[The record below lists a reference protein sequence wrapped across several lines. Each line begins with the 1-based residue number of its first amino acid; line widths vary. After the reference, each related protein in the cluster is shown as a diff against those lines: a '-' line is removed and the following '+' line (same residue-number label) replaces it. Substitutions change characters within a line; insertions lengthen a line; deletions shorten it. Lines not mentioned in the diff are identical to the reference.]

1 MKKGLAIS
9 TALLLLAVVSV
20 SFFVTGCK
28 KTAKEEAVDDEIT
41 MLFMPGIAD
50 PFYYMMEKGIKA
62 KAEELGVTVISAE
75 FPKSWGPEAQ
85 VPILE
90 ATVARGGVDIIL
102 IAPTSVDALVAPLK
116 KLYDQGIEIITVD
129 TFLGD
134 GDYSKSSEYSFPLS
148 YIGSDNEKGG
158 REIAEELAK
167 LIGEQ
172 GKVYVNTTNP
182 DVSSVA
188 GRVKGFQEG
197 IAKYPNIELV
207 GVDYNLDVQQKA
219 TDQTLAALQKDPDI
233 AGIFATNVFSSQGAF
248 QAVVNAG
255 LTGAVKIATWDATV
269 DMIAALKKGQVDLVL
284 AQKPYEIG
292 SLAVEWGFKF
302 LTDGTEVPKSVI
314 PGFEY
319 FVQTNVDDP
328 AMDEYIYK

>member
-1 MKKGLAIS
+1 MKKGFI
-9 TALLLLAVVSV
+9 LLASLMLLVIAGAPL
-20 SFFVTGCK
+20 FANGGTDAA
-28 KTAKEEAVDDEIT
+28 TDEEIT
-41 MLFMPGIAD
+41 ILFMPGIAD
-50 PFYYMMEKGIKA
+50 PFYYMMEKGVRA
-62 KAEELGVTVISAE
+62 KGEELGINIVVAE

-90 ATVARGGVDIIL
+90 ATVARGGVDMVL
-102 IAPTSVDALVAPLK
+102 IAPTSVDALITPLK

-129 TFLGD
+129 TYLGD

-188 GRVKGFQEG
+188 GRVKGFKEG

-207 GVDYNLDVQQKA
+207 GVDFNLDVQQKA

-233 AGIFATNVFSSQGAF
+233 AGIFATNVFSSQGAY

-269 DMIAALKKGQVDLVL
+269 DMIAALKKGEVDLVL

-292 SLAVEWGFKF
+292 YLAVEWGYKF
-302 LTDGTEVPKSVI
+302 LTDGTEVPKAVI

-319 FVQTNVDDP
+319 FTQANVDDP
-328 AMDEYIYK
+328 AKDEFIYK

>member
-1 MKKGLAIS
+1 
-9 TALLLLAVVSV
+9 
-20 SFFVTGCK
+20 
-28 KTAKEEAVDDEIT
+28 
-41 MLFMPGIAD
+41 MPGIAD

-62 KAEELGVTVISAE
+62 KAEELGVNVISAE
-75 FPKSWGPEAQ
+75 YPKSWGPEAQ

-90 ATVARGGVDIIL
+90 ATIARGGVDIVL
-102 IAPTSVDALVAPLK
+102 IAPTSTDALIAPLK

-134 GDYSKSSEYSFPLS
+134 GDYSKASDYSFPLS

-158 REIAEELAK
+158 REIATELAK

-188 GRVKGFQEG
+188 GRVKGFKEG
-197 IAKYPNIELV
+197 IESYPNIELV

-233 AGIFATNVFSSQGAF
+233 AGIFATNVFSSQGAY

-269 DMIAALKKGQVDLVL
+269 DMIAALRKGQVDLVL

-292 SLAVEWGFKF
+292 SLAVEWGYKF
-302 LTDGTEVPKSVI
+302 LTDGTEVPKTVI

-319 FVQTNVDDP
+319 FTQANVDDP

>member
-1 MKKGLAIS
+1 MKKSI
-9 TALLLLAVVSV
+9 LLLIALIALSV
-20 SFFVTGCK
+20 APVFANGGNDAEMDDGVT
-28 KTAKEEAVDDEIT
+28 
-41 MLFMPGIAD
+41 MMFMPGVAD
-50 PFYYMMEKGIKA
+50 PFYYMMEKGIQA
-62 KAEELGVTVISAE
+62 KADELGVNLIVAE

-90 ATVARGGVDIIL
+90 ATAAQGGIDIIL
-102 IAPTSVDALVAPLK
+102 IAPTSVDALVTPLK

-129 TFLGD
+129 TFLGN
-134 GDYSKSSEYSFPLS
+134 GDYSAESEFSFPLS

-158 REIAEELAK
+158 REIAEVLAG
-167 LIGEQ
+167 LIEGS

-188 GRVKGFQEG
+188 GRVRGFEEG
-197 IAKYPNIELV
+197 IKAYPNIELV

-219 TDQTLAALQKDPDI
+219 TDQTLAALQKDPEI
-233 AGIFATNVFSSQGAF
+233 AGVFATNVFSSQGAY
-248 QAVVNAG
+248 QAIVNAG

-292 SLAVEWGFKF
+292 SLAVEWGYKF
-302 LTDGTEVPKSVI
+302 LTDGAEVPKKVI
-314 PGFEY
+314 PGFE
-319 FVQTNVDDP
+319 FFTMENVDDP
-328 AMDEYIYK
+328 AMDEFIYK

>member
-1 MKKGLAIS
+1 MKKGIILLASLMLLVIAGAPLFANGTPS
-9 TALLLLAVVSV
+9 TA
-20 SFFVTGCK
+20 TD
-28 KTAKEEAVDDEIT
+28 EEIT
-41 MLFMPGIAD
+41 ILFMPGIAD
-50 PFYYMMEKGIKA
+50 PFYYMMEKGVRA
-62 KAEELGVTVISAE
+62 KGEELGINIVVAE

-90 ATVARGGVDIIL
+90 ATVARGGVDMVL
-102 IAPTSVDALVAPLK
+102 IAPTAVDALIAPLK

-158 REIAEELAK
+158 REIAEELAQ

-188 GRVKGFQEG
+188 GRLIGFKEG

-233 AGIFATNVFSSQGAF
+233 VGIFATNVFSSQGAY

-292 SLAVEWGFKF
+292 YLAVEWGHKF
-302 LTDGTEVPKSVI
+302 LTEGTEVPKAVI
-314 PGFEY
+314 PGFKY
-319 FVQTNVDDP
+319 FVHSNVYHP
-328 AMDEYIYK
+328 AMHEFIYK

>member
-1 MKKGLAIS
+1 MKKS
-9 TALLLLAVVSV
+9 LLL
-20 SFFVTGCK
+20 FVTILLMLSMGTSLFAAGK
-28 KTAKEEAVDDEIT
+28 QEAKDDEIKI
-41 MLFMPGIAD
+41 LFMPGVAD
-50 PFYYMMEKGIKA
+50 PFYYMMEKGIRA
-62 KAEELGVTVISAE
+62 KGEELGATIVVAE

-90 ATVARGGVDIIL
+90 ATIAQGGFDMVL
-102 IAPTSVDALVAPLK
+102 IAPTAVDALIAPLK

-129 TFLGD
+129 TYLGN
-134 GDYSKSSEYSFPLS
+134 GDYATASDFSFPLS

-158 REIAEELAK
+158 REIAQEMGK
-167 LIGEQ
+167 LTGEK

-197 IAKYPNIELV
+197 ITQYPGMELV
-207 GVDYNLDVQQKA
+207 GVDYNMDVQQKA

-233 AGIFATNVFSSQGAF
+233 AGIFATNVFSSQGAY
-248 QAVVNAG
+248 QAIVNAG
-255 LTGAVKIATWDATV
+255 LTGAIKLATWDATV

-292 SLAVEWGFKF
+292 SLAVEWGYKF
-302 LTDGTEVPKSVI
+302 LTDGTEIPKKVI
-314 PGFEY
+314 PGFV
-319 FVQTNVDDP
+319 FFTQANVNDP
-328 AMDEYIYK
+328 KLDEFIYK

>member
-1 MKKGLAIS
+1 
-9 TALLLLAVVSV
+9 
-20 SFFVTGCK
+20 
-28 KTAKEEAVDDEIT
+28 
-41 MLFMPGIAD
+41 
-50 PFYYMMEKGIKA
+50 
-62 KAEELGVTVISAE
+62 
-75 FPKSWGPEAQ
+75 
-85 VPILE
+85 
-90 ATVARGGVDIIL
+90 
-102 IAPTSVDALVAPLK
+102 LK

-134 GDYSKSSEYSFPLS
+134 GDYSKPSDYNFPLS

-158 REIAEELAK
+158 REIATELAK
-167 LIGEQ
+167 LVGEQ

-197 IAKYPNIELV
+197 IAAYPNIELV
-207 GVDYNLDVQQKA
+207 GVDYNMDVQQKA

-233 AGIFATNVFSSQGAF
+233 VGIFATNVFSSQGAF

-255 LTGAVKIATWDATV
+255 LTGAVKLATWDATV
-269 DMIAALKKGQVDLVL
+269 DMIDALKKGHVDLVL

-292 SLAVEWGFKF
+292 SLAVEWGYKF
-302 LTDGTEVPKSVI
+302 LKDGAEVPKKVI

-319 FVQTNVDDP
+319 FTQENVDDP
-328 AMDEYIYK
+328 DMDKYIYK